1 MTHAPGVAGWIGLAA
16 VAATIL
22 ALAISPAR
30 ADGALLGPLR
40 IRDMTPFN
48 LLRLDML
55 PAHAVAAGR
64 GSWAI
69 EADLSYSNTFV
80 MSDNVERYLEAR
92 GTRDALTQ
100 TDVDAILAMG
110 QDAYYMDG
118 EFGLLDVTAHYAFAR
133 RTSVYLTLS
142 GYDFSGGFLDSTIE
156 GFHRAFGLSTDG
168 RDLVARDSFQGV
180 LSLHGVQT
188 SFLAP
193 PVEGGVGDPVIGL
206 RRSFPFGT
214 SRWGIVLDGAAKI
227 AWRGERSFL
236 STGTNDFGLQASLQG
251 QYARQAIYLSAS
263 AVRTDGRV
271 FGIQLEQRVIPT
283 FTMAYEAGMTEH
295 TNFIV
300 QTYASQSTVRDTTID
315 ELKANKYQASLGVR
329 SLRGHLVY
337 GFAVTENIANF
348 SNTPDV
354 GVSLTLAWI
363 ALRP

>member
-1 MTHAPGVAGWIGLAA
+1 MTHAPGVAGWIALAA
-16 VAATIL
+16 VAATVL

-30 ADGALLGPLR
+30 ADNALLGPLR

-55 PAHAVAAGR
+55 PAHAVAAGK

-92 GTRDALTQ
+92 GSRDALTQ
-100 TDVDAILAMG
+100 ADADAILSMG

-133 RTSVYLTLS
+133 RTSIYLTLS
-142 GYDFSGGFLDSTIE
+142 AYDFSGGFLDSTIE
-156 GFHRAFGLSTDG
+156 GFHRAFGLGTDG

-206 RRSFPFGT
+206 RRSWPFGT

-251 QYARQAIYLSAS
+251 QYSRQAIYLSAS

-283 FTMAYEAGMTEH
+283 LTMAYEVGMTEH

-300 QTYASQSTVRDTTID
+300 QSYASQSTVRDTTID

-363 ALRP
+363 TLRP